1 MMNGYAQTLLPSHRP
16 STKLGLQFA
25 FGSAAGSGSALL
37 LFKPWCEAVPV
48 SIDNSDVTFSALYQ
62 QHAPA
67 VYRFSLCLVG
77 DPQVAEELTSEAFFR
92 AWTRRDTITQS
103 TMRSYLFTIAKN
115 VYRDQLRKSKR
126 QVALTQDYE
135 DTSASIA
142 QNFERSQEYLLL
154 HSLISQLSELDREII
169 TLRYQEDL
177 THEEIADIV
186 GMNAAS
192 VRIRAF
198 RARQKLLQAYTEKA
212 EK

>member
-1 MMNGYAQTLLPSHRP
+1 MDPG
-16 STKLGLQFA
+16 
-25 FGSAAGSGSALL
+25 AALSALG
-37 LFKPWCEAVPV
+37 PWCETVSA
-48 SIDNSDVTFSALYQ
+48 SIDNPEVTFAALYQ

-77 DPQVAEELTSEAFFR
+77 DPLRAEELTSEAFFR
-92 AWTRRDTITQS
+92 AWARRDSITQS

-126 QVALTQDYE
+126 EIALTQDYV
-135 DTSASIA
+135 DTSSTAD
-142 QNFERSQEYLLL
+142 QTFERSQEYLLL
-154 HSLISQLSELDREII
+154 NKLIGELSELDREII

-177 THEEIADIV
+177 SHEEIADIV

-198 RARQKLLQAYTEKA
+198 RARQKLLQAYAEKA
-212 EK
+212 KQ